1 MSDRSSSYMREQR
14 SYSIA
19 VVASFAVFALV
30 WTVCLVALGFWYGLV
45 AGWIP
50 AIALAMGM
58 FYLAQI
64 PWGLAGLGAFGALAL
79 LILYAAA
86 D

>member
-1 MSDRSSSYMREQR
+1 MAERSSSYVREQR
-14 SYSIA
+14 ILSIA
-19 VVASFAVFALV
+19 VVASVAVFALV
-30 WTVCLVALGFWYGLV
+30 WTVCLLVLGFWYGLA

-50 AIALAMGM
+50 ALALAMGM

-64 PWGLAGLGAFGALAL
+64 PWGLAGLGALSAISL

-86 D
+86 A